1 MIHKYFNKDIDQC
14 SPVQVDYERV
24 VNYDADGNEI
34 ITWEEVD
41 YPAIQATNGVVQ
53 DWSLN
58 ALLSAGINPNFPI
71 HTGNNT
77 RLEGIDVVNQ
87 AAAMADSIL
96 AENNKENNNE

>member
-1 MIHKYFNKDIDQC
+1 MIKKYFSKDVDQC

-41 YPAIQATNGVVQ
+41 YPAIQAANGAIQ

-58 ALLSAGINPNFPI
+58 ALLAAGINPNFPI

-87 AAAMADSIL
+87 ATAIADEIL
-96 AENNKENNNE
+96 AEDTNNNKE